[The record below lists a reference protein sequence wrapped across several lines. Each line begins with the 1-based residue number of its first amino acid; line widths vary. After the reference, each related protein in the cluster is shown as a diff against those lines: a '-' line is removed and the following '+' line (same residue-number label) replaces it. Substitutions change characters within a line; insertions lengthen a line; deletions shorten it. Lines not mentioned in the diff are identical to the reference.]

1 MSFHTKPTGPQPLLD
16 RETLAERADAMLLP
30 QASSLASAYRAWR
43 ERAQRARPVADAD
56 EHDATAQGAAWLVAV
71 DEEFESYVVHPGDR
85 DGEEP
90 RFACSLRKALRFVG
104 PSWVVMVPYV
114 QPLEAAE
121 LGAYTG
127 HALLWLLLLTALV
140 RLGLQ
145 EAAARVGVVSGRGLA
160 HAAASSLGYPRWVRG
175 VLFSGLTLAVVG
187 ASVRSLIAGA
197 TALHTLSAGALPPMA
212 GSAIVAADALVL
224 LGLHDLG
231 VRGFE
236 AAVGAA
242 FATGAICAIIT
253 AAAAETSTA
262 DVVVGV
268 VVPGVPPNAV
278 TSALQAL
285 GGAAAPHLLVL
296 HSTTVLTRQVNRR
309 SAAKTHEA
317 VWYYRLEAAAAC
329 ALALAAQ
336 LTIVAAFDSALGDGA
351 CAALNQ
357 TGAPF
362 ACLAT
367 NQTGGSSASSALTDT
382 PCTPKLRPNHPGLC
396 GRLDLDAQAAGDA
409 LSSAIPIG
417 EVPTV
422 TRAWA
427 VALLAVCHASL
438 VAAASSAGPIA
449 TGLLGR
455 AASYYPYPR
464 VSAIAAALAV
474 ALVVFGAGTIEA
486 RAPLQAINVVEAALL
501 PFAAMPLLLFCRAS
515 HLGPRFGAG
524 RRRLAALALLAAL
537 PTVAAL
543 ASACVLLA
551 TAVTDDFTG
560 EVTSPLAI
568 AVFAVLALAYLGFVV
583 RLALPARRKQDVEGA
598 PPELRRRSTFD
609 LDPLTMPPTVRPTTA
624 STLVDG
630 GSARTTAEPPPADA
644 DAEGEG
650 GGGERLSLDLQLGG
664 EGAEVEG
671 AVDAPEAAD

>member
-1 MSFHTKPTGPQPLLD
+1 MRGRDGGGDDRATQRHDAAATSAAAAGSATTTAAEKFDASRREIALRKVDDRLLRSLLAGAALLIFAPALYICAGTMSFHTKPTGPQPLLD

-197 TALHTLSAGALPPMA
+197 TALHTLSAGQLPPMA

-253 AAAAETSTA
+253 APPPRPRPPTS
-262 DVVVGV
+262 
-268 VVPGVPPNAV
+268 
-278 TSALQAL
+278 
-285 GGAAAPHLLVL
+285 
-296 HSTTVLTRQVNRR
+296 
-309 SAAKTHEA
+309 
-317 VWYYRLEAAAAC
+317 
-329 ALALAAQ
+329 
-336 LTIVAAFDSALGDGA
+336 
-351 CAALNQ
+351 
-357 TGAPF
+357 
-362 ACLAT
+362 
-367 NQTGGSSASSALTDT
+367 SSASS
-382 PCTPKLRPNHPGLC
+382 
-396 GRLDLDAQAAGDA
+396 
-409 LSSAIPIG
+409 S
-417 EVPTV
+417 
-422 TRAWA
+422 
-427 VALLAVCHASL
+427 
-438 VAAASSAGPIA
+438 
-449 TGLLGR
+449 
-455 AASYYPYPR
+455 
-464 VSAIAAALAV
+464 
-474 ALVVFGAGTIEA
+474 
-486 RAPLQAINVVEAALL
+486 
-501 PFAAMPLLLFCRAS
+501 RAS
-515 HLGPRFGAG
+515 HRTPS
-524 RRRLAALALLAAL
+524 RRRCRRS
-537 PTVAAL
+537 V
-543 ASACVLLA
+543 
-551 TAVTDDFTG
+551 
-560 EVTSPLAI
+560 
-568 AVFAVLALAYLGFVV
+568 
-583 RLALPARRKQDVEGA
+583 ARR
-598 PPELRRRSTFD
+598 RRTSSSST
-609 LDPLTMPPTVRPTTA
+609 
-624 STLVDG
+624 
-630 GSARTTAEPPPADA
+630 PPPC
-644 DAEGEG
+644 
-650 GGGERLSLDLQLGG
+650 
-664 EGAEVEG
+664 
-671 AVDAPEAAD
+671 

>member
-1 MSFHTKPTGPQPLLD
+1 
-16 RETLAERADAMLLP
+16 
-30 QASSLASAYRAWR
+30 
-43 ERAQRARPVADAD
+43 
-56 EHDATAQGAAWLVAV
+56 
-71 DEEFESYVVHPGDR
+71 
-85 DGEEP
+85 
-90 RFACSLRKALRFVG
+90 
-104 PSWVVMVPYV
+104 MVPYV

-197 TALHTLSAGALPPMA
+197 TALHTLSAGQLPPMA

-317 VWYYRLEAAAAC
+317 VWYYRLEAAAC

-583 RLALPARRKQDVEGA
+583 RLALPARRKQDVE
-598 PPELRRRSTFD
+598 ERRRSFGG
-609 LDPLTMPPTVRPTTA
+609 DPPSTSTRSRCLRRCGPPPPRPSSTAAARAPPPSSRRPTPTRTPRA
-624 STLVDG
+624 AA
-630 GSARTTAEPPPADA
+630 AR
-644 DAEGEG
+644 G
-650 GGGERLSLDLQLGG
+650 SLDLQLAG
-664 EGAEVEG
+664 EGAEGES
-671 AVDAPEAAD
+671 AADAPEAAD